1 MQDFFYQHVLT
12 CFLYHFDMKTTISPM
27 VFSRLQVGV
36 MVTSSKLTELPL
48 AFTRVHVPKETW
60 VVVSTIFLFS
70 PRKDYEDFQFEE
82 HIFQLG
88 WFNHQEIM
96 ACELLLFTLGLL
108 FLMWIIA
115 KMIFIFRLGY
125 LSKKTSKEIM
135 EFFGLEDTSSK
146 RLRGIN
152 RGVLIWKC
160 LRRVAT

>member
-27 VFSRLQVGV
+27 FFSRLQVGV

-48 AFTRVHVPKETW
+48 AFTRVYVPKETW

-70 PRKDYEDFQFEE
+70 PRKDYEDFQFDK

-96 ACELLLFTLGLL
+96 ACELLLFILGLL

-125 LSKKTSKEIM
+125 LSKKNLQRNHGV
-135 EFFGLEDTSSK
+135 FFGLEDTLQGTNISPK
-146 RLRGIN
+146 NGILKMIFLFP
-152 RGVLIWKC
+152 R
-160 LRRVAT
+160 